1 MNACTKFH
9 AVRTH
14 GLGDRG
20 LEVKYLY
27 FAGFQEIW
35 SEILRVNWGAGNQS
49 RWLGERTLLLGAI
62 QHLSLD
68 LLLDAR

>member
-27 FAGFQEIW
+27 FAEFQEKW
-35 SEILRVNWGAGNQS
+35 SEILRVKIKCVYTS
-49 RWLGERTLLLGAI
+49 VCIE
-62 QHLSLD
+62 LSFQ
-68 LLLDAR
+68 

>member
-20 LEVKYLY
+20 LKVKYLY
-27 FAGFQEIW
+27 FAEFQEKW
-35 SEILRVNWGAGNQS
+35 SEILRVNRVMTAV
-49 RWLGERTLLLGAI
+49 LATLI
-62 QHLSLD
+62 Q
-68 LLLDAR
+68 RVP